1 MDTERN
7 EAKQMDATAAE
18 PQRATL
24 IVFGLDQNSKPH
36 ASWFSEIYAP
46 LAEKAAGMMGMK
58 ILRLTTDEQQ
68 GLASKLPQG
77 RVFESGRAF
86 VPFVNKTLYGQLEAM
101 GGETPPPPEP
111 ADTQATPTEELT
123 GDEQTMGQPTDT
135 AQNPT
140 APSTWAD
147 IKVGSVVLATEG
159 HMEGWFEAVVIE
171 AKPNNLFML
180 KWRDWFEEPAFPR
193 KRGHLGLL
201 PPAEAAAKAA
211 K

>member
-1 MDTERN
+1 MDTQCN
-7 EAKQMDATAAE
+7 EAEQTDGAAAE
-18 PQRATL
+18 SQRATL

-36 ASWFSEIYAP
+36 ASWFTETDVP

-58 ILRLTTDEQQ
+58 VLRLMTDEQQ
-68 GLASKLPQG
+68 GLAGKIPQG
-77 RVFESGRAF
+77 RVFGSGKCF
-86 VPFVNKTLYGQLEAM
+86 VPFCNRTLFGQLEAM
-101 GGETPPPPEP
+101 GGETPPPPEA
-111 ADTQATPTEELT
+111 ADIQATSTAELT
-123 GDEQTMGQPTDT
+123 GDGQTTGQPTDI
-135 AQNPT
+135 APKLT

-147 IKVGSVVLATEG
+147 ITVGSVVLATEG
-159 HMEGWFEAVVIE
+159 HMEGWFEAVVVE

-201 PPAEAAAKAA
+201 PPAEVATKAA